1 MSDDETTAPR
11 GSAARSRN
19 RVRIRFVALAWGF
32 AEATLFFVL
41 PDVWISWVA
50 LRSTRDGLAASG
62 WAVTGAL
69 IGGTVTYL
77 FAQRDA
83 SVVLAVFDRLPAIG
97 DALVA
102 RVAHELQ
109 AIGMLSVMIG
119 PFTGAPYKLY
129 AAQAPAAGIALWELL
144 AISVPARGL
153 RFVLVALVF
162 STVAEWALP
171 RIGVTRVR
179 AAWLVFWLLGYAW
192 YWSVTPN

>member
-1 MSDDETTAPR
+1 M
-11 GSAARSRN
+11 
-19 RVRIRFVALAWGF
+19 RIRLVALAWGF

-50 LRSTRDGLAASG
+50 LRATRDGLVASG

-69 IGGTVTYL
+69 VGGASTYL
-77 FAQRDA
+77 VARQDA
-83 SVVLAVFDRLPAIG
+83 AGVLAAFDWLPAIG
-97 DALVA
+97 DALFM
-102 RVAHELQ
+102 RVAHELE
-109 AIGMLSVMIG
+109 AIGLVSVMIG

-129 AAQAPAAGIALWELL
+129 AAQAPAAGIALWEFM

-162 STVAEWALP
+162 SKVAEWAAP
-171 RIGVTRVR
+171 RIGAMRVR
-179 AAWLVFWLLGYAW
+179 ACWLGFWVLGYAV

>member
-1 MSDDETTAPR
+1 MSTRRRTR
-11 GSAARSRN
+11 L
-19 RVRIRFVALAWGF
+19 VALAWGF

-50 LRSTRDGLAASG
+50 LRATRDGLVASG
-62 WAVTGAL
+62 WAVAGAL

-77 FAQRDA
+77 CAQRDA
-83 SVVLAVFDRLPAIG
+83 ASVLAVFDWIPAIG

-109 AIGMLSVMIG
+109 AIGLLGVMIG

-129 AAQAPAAGIALWELL
+129 AAQAPAACIALWEFV

-153 RFVLVALVF
+153 RFVLVAVVF
-162 STVAEWALP
+162 STFAEWAAP
-171 RIGVTRVR
+171 RIGAVRVR
-179 AAWLVFWLLGYAW
+179 ACWLGFWVLGYTV